1 MTGGPMRL
9 KFLLAFIT
17 TLSLPILGYAEEFEV
32 QVTRGK
38 LEAFPIAI
46 PNMFGGQEAVELSEI
61 IQSDL
66 HRSGIFRLLDPRSFI
81 QTQESLKA
89 GPRFSDWRLINA
101 KALAYGHLETQG
113 AGQFKISYQLF
124 DTYLDKQI
132 DKYETLFSKADLRKI
147 AHNISDRIYE
157 RIIGIQGYF
166 NTKIAYIAESGD
178 PRNRQKRLAIM
189 DQDGHNQ
196 QFLTDARLGMVI
208 TPRFCPTR
216 PEITYMAY
224 RNKTARVYVLDL
236 ITGKERPIGQYAN
249 MTFAPRYSLDGNK
262 LIMSYAE
269 QGNADIY
276 LMDLNTRQTKKLTA
290 NTSINTSPS
299 LSPDAKKIVFN
310 SDRGGSQQLYVM
322 NADGSDQKRIS
333 FGDGKY
339 ATPVWSPLGDLI
351 AFTKIYKGQFYIGV
365 MRPDGSNE
373 RILTKGDYIVEGP
386 EWAPN
391 GRLLTFYRQSR
402 RDSKGRAQVNLYTI
416 HVSGEHE
423 QWLRTTTD
431 ASDPSWSPLIR

>member
-1 MTGGPMRL
+1 MRYFKYNL
-9 KFLLAFIT
+9 VFLLFINLLIT
-17 TLSLPILGYAEEFEV
+17 QPTYAEEFEV
-32 QVTRGK
+32 HITRGK
-38 LEAFPIAI
+38 IEAFPIAI
-46 PNMFGGQEAVELSEI
+46 STMFGDQHAQDITEI
-61 IQSDL
+61 IKADL
-66 HRSGIFRLLDPRSFI
+66 HRSGIFRLLDPRAFI
-81 QTQESLKA
+81 QTAESLKA

-101 KALAYGHLETQG
+101 KALVTGHVTPD
-113 AGQFKISYQLF
+113 AHGQYRISYQLF
-124 DTYLDKQI
+124 DVYLDR
-132 DKYETLFSKADLRKI
+132 ETDRFEKTFTLAELRKV
-147 AHNISDRIYE
+147 AHTISDRIYE
-157 RIIGIQGYF
+157 RIIGIPGYF
-166 NTKIAYIAESGD
+166 NTRIAYVAESGH
-178 PRNRQKRLAIM
+178 PKNRQKRLALM
-189 DQDGHNQ
+189 DQDGFNQ
-196 QFLTDARLGMVI
+196 EFLTKAETGMVVN
-208 TPRFCPTR
+208 PRFCPTR
-216 PEITYMAY
+216 PEVTYMAY
-224 RNKTARVYVLDL
+224 RNNQARIYVMDL
-236 ITGKERPIGQYAN
+236 NNRHERSLGTFAN

-269 QGNADIY
+269 NNGNSDIY
-276 LMDLNTRQTKKLTA
+276 LMDLKTRQNKRLTA
-290 NTSINTSPS
+290 NAAINTSPS
-299 LSPDAKKIVFN
+299 LAPDSSKIVFN

-351 AFTKIYKGQFYIGV
+351 AFTKIYNGQFYIGV

-391 GRLLTFYRQSR
+391 GRLLTYYRQSR
-402 RDSKGRAQVNLYTI
+402 RDRQGKAQVNLYTI

>member
-1 MTGGPMRL
+1 MRF
-9 KFLLAFIT
+9 KFTPRFFSFLFLCFVSFS
-17 TLSLPILGYAEEFEV
+17 LSAEEFNV

-46 PNMFGGQEAVELSEI
+46 PSMFGDSVASELTEI
-61 IQSDL
+61 VKADL
-66 HRSGIFRLLDPRSFI
+66 HRSGIFRLLDPRAFI
-81 QTQESLKA
+81 QTADSLRA

-101 KALAYGHLETQG
+101 KALVTGDVTPDVG
-113 AGQFKISYQLF
+113 GQYRISYQLF
-124 DTYLDKQI
+124 DTYLDKEI
-132 DKYETLFSKADLRKI
+132 DRFEKVFIQADLRKV
-147 AHNISDRIYE
+147 AHSVSDRIYE
-157 RIIGIQGYF
+157 RIIGIPGYF
-166 NTKIAYIAESGD
+166 NTKIAYVAESGD

-189 DQDGHNQ
+189 DQDGANQ
-196 QFLTDARLGMVI
+196 QFLTDARLGMVV

-216 PEITYMAY
+216 PEVTYMAY

-236 ITGKERPIGQYAN
+236 LTNKERQIGHYAN
-249 MTFAPRYSLDGNK
+249 MTFSPRYSLDGNK
-262 LIMSYAE
+262 LIMSYSE
-269 QGNADIY
+269 NGNSDIY
-276 LMDLNTRQTKKLTA
+276 LMDLKTRGTQRLTA

-299 LSPDAKKIVFN
+299 LSPDASKVVFN
-310 SDRGGSQQLYVM
+310 SDRGGSQQIYVM
-322 NADGSDQKRIS
+322 NADGSDQKRIT
-333 FGDGKY
+333 FGGDFY

-351 AFTKIYKGQFYIGV
+351 AFTKRYNGQFYIGV

-373 RILTKGDYIVEGP
+373 RILTKGDYMVEGP

-391 GRLLTFYRQSR
+391 GRLLTYYRQSR
-402 RDSKGRAQVNLYTI
+402 RDSKGNAQVNLYTI